1 MAYFIDKD
9 MCAGFDSFTA
19 VETEGISIGQTVVDS
34 MNFWKKEP
42 NSHILT
48 ETDGKKFMK
57 FFLSRVLKKKDGT
70 RFGME
75 ELSLLE
81 EL

>member
-1 MAYFIDKD
+1 
-9 MCAGFDSFTA
+9 MCTGFDSFTA

-48 ETDGKKFMK
+48 ETDGKQFMK
-57 FFLSRVLKKKDGT
+57 LFLSRILKKNDGS
-70 RFGME
+70 RYRE
-75 ELSLLE
+75 EDLDLLD